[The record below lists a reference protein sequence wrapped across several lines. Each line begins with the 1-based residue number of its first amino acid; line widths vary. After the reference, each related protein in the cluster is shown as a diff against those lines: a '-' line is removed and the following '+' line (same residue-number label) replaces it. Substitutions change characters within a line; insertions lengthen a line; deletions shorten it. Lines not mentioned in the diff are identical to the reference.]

1 MSGPLLDQGSFRD
14 PNGRVYRLGADIFRT
29 VSPRARAD
37 YDFVASTGLVE
48 KLIGQGRLV
57 ATAEVDQMA
66 LPGAADTVYKVLR
79 HERIPFV
86 SYPYEWPFPLLKSA
100 ALLHLSVQIEALK
113 HGVSLSDASAYN
125 VQFKGI
131 RPVFIDTLS
140 FKRYREGETWA
151 GHRQFCEQFLNPLL
165 LRTYLGVAHN
175 AWFRGGLEGIDT
187 AALARLLPTWR
198 KLTPNVLAH
207 VTLPARMQKQAS
219 GGDEAATAAR
229 ARSVA
234 VPRQRYA
241 NMLQQLRDWIQSLQP
256 RDTGRTLWQSY
267 ETTHTYAGEEEQAK
281 HAFVAEF
288 VGKTR
293 PVTLWDMGC
302 NSGAY
307 AVAALSAGAAR
318 VIGFDSDQGALERA
332 YARAKVKSLD
342 LLPLFQ
348 DGANPSPSQGW
359 ESAERMSIAARGG
372 ANAVIALAFQ
382 HHLAIA
388 RNVPLDRVVG
398 WLTGLAPMG
407 VIEWVEK
414 SDPTVQRLLALRE
427 DIFDG
432 YTKNE
437 FEHALHARARVLRS
451 QIVSST
457 GRTLYWFDRS

>member
-207 VTLPARMQKQAS
+207 VTLPARMQKQAA
-219 GGDEAATAAR
+219 GGDEVVAAAR

-281 HAFVAEF
+281 HALVAEF

-307 AVAALSAGAAR
+307 AEAALSAGAAR
-318 VIGFDSDQGALERA
+318 VIVFDSD
-332 YARAKVKSLD
+332 
-342 LLPLFQ
+342 
-348 DGANPSPSQGW
+348 
-359 ESAERMSIAARGG
+359 
-372 ANAVIALAFQ
+372 
-382 HHLAIA
+382 
-388 RNVPLDRVVG
+388 
-398 WLTGLAPMG
+398 
-407 VIEWVEK
+407 
-414 SDPTVQRLLALRE
+414 
-427 DIFDG
+427 
-432 YTKNE
+432 
-437 FEHALHARARVLRS
+437 
-451 QIVSST
+451 
-457 GRTLYWFDRS
+457 